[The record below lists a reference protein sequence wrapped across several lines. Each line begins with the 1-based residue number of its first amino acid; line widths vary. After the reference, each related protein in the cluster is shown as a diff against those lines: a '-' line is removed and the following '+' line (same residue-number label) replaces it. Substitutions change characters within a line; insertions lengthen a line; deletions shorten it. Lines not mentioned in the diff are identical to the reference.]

1 MLTPKSYP
9 FILLLF
15 QLFSGYLASVLVSKQ
30 TPICLKHHRSQSRT
44 KKKKKK
50 SVEPPSQPIRNL
62 NHRCF
67 LPPLEDPT
75 KKKSCQHHHHIAT
88 IANLTQTS
96 QSLQE
101 PNPTATDP
109 KPILKSPN
117 QLQLRRQRSSIT
129 ANPGSSIFSLPCAGD
144 PPPSV
149 LTCHRDYRYTHSQA
163 PVAAT
168 HRQQL

>member
-1 MLTPKSYP
+1 MLFRSVIFWLSCINFGIRANTD
-9 FILLLF
+9 LF
-15 QLFSGYLASVLVSKQ
+15 EAS
-30 TPICLKHHRSQSRT
+30 SQSIQNQ

-129 ANPGSSIFSLPCAGD
+129 ADLGSSIFGLPRAGV

-149 LTCHRDYRYTHSQA
+149 LACCCDYCYTHSQA
-163 PVAAT
+163 LVAAT